1 MDEYWNKLAYKRRDL
16 SDCESEAIQFCGAIQ
31 DHGWFI
37 AFDRNLNRVEAASE
51 TCEELF
57 NLSVNEILDSNIES
71 LLELSKN
78 SEDGRLTLTINAT
91 GKRVHAESSE
101 SGRFTLLDIENVV
114 ETSTSD
120 SALLVSH
127 LRHLVHIVDSENE
140 TVPMLLKAVD
150 SIREISQFDRVMIYR
165 FEPNWDGSV
174 IAESLTEGL
183 EPFLGL
189 MYPATDIPAQAR
201 KLYAESKHRLIAD
214 VNSLPISILT
224 RQGLDRSELDLSR
237 SHLRAVSP
245 FHIKYLQNMNV
256 RSSYSVPL
264 KVNGKLWG
272 LISCHHYQTAMLI
285 HRDNRSSCELAA
297 QVICGRLNDQITE
310 RRLRVRNAILVL
322 SQSILNS
329 VSEGATAAGA
339 FKVHEKELLYVTESL
354 GAYVQLAG
362 EEMFIGQTPS
372 SGYVHQ
378 LTKKLQSIETLGI
391 WQSQNVAEDLELLP
405 DPAAIGALSVPLSF
419 GFKDLIIWFRPESVR
434 EVTWGGHPHETS
446 TTDDVLNPRSSF
458 KKWTENIRGKSREW
472 NETAQEGAQYVL
484 FTFVQGIFQKATE
497 LSKANKE
504 LGRVT
509 QAKDE
514 FIGMV
519 SHELRTP
526 LGVMIGWVEI
536 LKEENIKDP
545 LITQALE
552 TIDRNAKLQINLI
565 NDLLDISRIISGK
578 MRINL
583 QDNVD
588 LQTIAHEVVQDLE
601 PTAQAKSVKLKIEIL
616 SSAVISADPERI
628 RQIIWNLLSN
638 AIKFTPKEGFVTLS
652 LEKNSTSYQIRV
664 KDTGIGVS
672 KSQLEIIFERFA
684 QAKEG
689 HTSLGGLGLGLSI
702 VKSLVELH
710 GGYVLAESAGR
721 DQGSTFLAT
730 FPLFNLNKEVSV
742 PGHVINEPGLK
753 EMELKGM
760 RVLVVE
766 DNEDAA
772 LALEIRLK
780 KLGVIVSVSSN
791 GEDALGKLKSE
802 EFDLLLS
809 DIGMPIMD
817 GYELVLKLREFEKE
831 KGRARLPAI
840 ALTAYATPKDQAKC
854 LEAGFQYH
862 FAKPVGHAEL
872 LPILQKLRIL
882 KKL

>member
-16 SDCESEAIQFCGAIQ
+16 SNCESEAIQFCGAIQ

-51 TCEELF
+51 NCAKLF
-57 NLSVNEILDSNIES
+57 NLPVSEILDSNIES
-71 LLELSKN
+71 LLGLRGKSA
-78 SEDGRLTLTINAT
+78 DGRAIMTIKAT
-91 GKRVHAESSE
+91 DKRVYVASSE
-101 SGRFTLLDIENVV
+101 SGRFTLLDIESVV
-114 ETSTSD
+114 ETSNNE
-120 SALLVSH
+120 SALLVNQ
-127 LRHLVHIVDSENE
+127 LRQLVHRVDSENE
-140 TVPMLLKAVD
+140 TAPMLLKAVD
-150 SIREISQFDRVMIYR
+150 SIREISGFDRVMIYR
-165 FEPNWDGSV
+165 FEPNWDGNV
-174 IAESLTEGL
+174 IAESVTEGL

-189 MYPATDIPAQAR
+189 MYPAADIPVQAR

-214 VNSLPISILT
+214 VNSLPVPILT

-264 KVNGKLWG
+264 KVNSKLWG
-272 LISCHHYQTAMLI
+272 LISCHHYQTAMVI
-285 HRDNRSSCELAA
+285 HRDTRSGCELAA
-297 QVICGRLNDQITE
+297 QIICGRLNDQITE
-310 RRLRVRNAILVL
+310 RRLRVRNGILVL

-339 FKVHEKELLYVTESL
+339 FKVHEKELLFVTESL
-354 GAYVQLAG
+354 GAYVRLG
-362 EEMFIGQTPS
+362 EEEMFIGQTPS
-372 SGYVHQ
+372 PEYVHQ

-391 WQSQNVAEDLELLP
+391 WQSQNVSEDLGLLP

-434 EVTWGGHPHETS
+434 EVTWGGRPHEKSS
-446 TTDDVLNPRSSF
+446 TGDVLNPRSSF
-458 KKWTENIRGKSREW
+458 QKWTENIYGKSREW
-472 NETAQEGAQYVL
+472 NESAQEGAQYVL

-526 LGVMIGWVEI
+526 LGVMIGWIEI
-536 LKEENIKDP
+536 LKDENIKDP
-545 LITQALE
+545 LIMQALE

-565 NDLLDISRIISGK
+565 NDLLDVSRIISGK

-588 LQTIAHEVVQDLE
+588 LQAIAKEVVQDLQ

-616 SSAVISADPERI
+616 NSAVTSADPERV

-638 AIKFTPKEGFVTLS
+638 AIKFTPKAGLVTLS
-652 LEKNSTSYQIRV
+652 LEKNSAAYQIRV

-672 KSQLEIIFERFA
+672 KNQLERIFERFA

-710 GGYVLAESAGR
+710 GGYVTAESAGR

-730 FPLFNLNKEVSV
+730 LPLFNLNKQAGVA
-742 PGHVINEPGLK
+742 GQFINELGPK
-753 EMELKGM
+753 ELELKGM

-766 DNEDAA
+766 DNDDAA

-780 KLGVIVSVSSN
+780 RLGVTVTLASN
-791 GEDALGKLKSE
+791 GEDALEKLKSE

-809 DIGMPIMD
+809 DIGMPLMD

-831 KGRARLPAI
+831 NGRARLPAI
-840 ALTAYATPKDQAKC
+840 ALTAYATPRDQAKC

-862 FAKPVGHAEL
+862 FAKPVGHADL
-872 LPILQKLRIL
+872 LPVLQTLRFS
-882 KKL
+882 KKI